1 VNLVV
6 NAASGGTGAG
16 ITITGANDS
25 STINL
30 GSGTDSVTLGSAN
43 ETVNGGGGA
52 DTIHA
57 TAARAGA
64 LLTGGAGNMTLAL
77 SGGGAAAMNAADTG
91 VTVTLAAASSA
102 YTFTANNEPTLA
114 ISGTS
119 GLADIIDLG
128 AGADTVTLST
138 SKQTVNGGAGTD
150 TYIVTAATIGATING
165 GAGSGTLSVRG
176 GGTVTMGSN
185 ITNIQTVML
194 GRGTVFTAN
203 GLNLSILGS
212 GFADTIQA
220 GSGSDVITGDGGA
233 DTLIG
238 GSGATTFKDVA
249 QHLTTATL
257 ENFTASDTIDI
268 TNLKFSTSKPTTAIW
283 AGNVLT
289 VTQGATVD
297 KIKLVGSYTGTFS
310 TKTDGANGVDI
321 TYIPPGGGSVP
332 AFAQAMAS
340 LGDTTAASAFVAAS
354 ATTATPTLLA
364 NVH

>member
-1 VNLVV
+1 
-6 NAASGGTGAG
+6 
-16 ITITGANDS
+16 
-25 STINL
+25 
-30 GSGTDSVTLGSAN
+30 
-43 ETVNGGGGA
+43 
-52 DTIHA
+52 
-57 TAARAGA
+57 
-64 LLTGGAGNMTLAL
+64 M
-77 SGGGAAAMNAADTG
+77 
-91 VTVTLAAASSA
+91 
-102 YTFTANNEPTLA
+102 
-114 ISGTS
+114 
-119 GLADIIDLG
+119 
-128 AGADTVTLST
+128 ST

-194 GRGTVFTAN
+194 GQGTVFTAN

-268 TNLKFSTSKPTTAIW
+268 TNLKFSKSTPTTAVW

-289 VTQGATVD
+289 VTQGTTVD
-297 KIKLVGSYTGTFS
+297 NINLVGAYTGTFS

-321 TYIPPGGGSVP
+321 TYTAGGGSSVP
-332 AFAQAMAS
+332 NFAQAMAS
-340 LGDTTAASAFVAAS
+340 LGATDSAVSALVAAS
-354 ATTATPTLLA
+354 AATATPTLLA
-364 NVH
+364 TLH